1 MFYLSFGHGLSR
13 GWSPALIWLNT
24 KWVLS
29 FTTLVAVFR
38 FDFLA
43 LNIGFHNAGDCC
55 HIFTGPSVSFHITPH
70 FHWSVCCSYLQCS
83 AVVTF
88 SLTLV
93 EKAGWSA
100 SPWLTGTEFSPL
112 PPLLLFSN
120 FGEML
125 PHACMTRRLYAY
137 MLSQIRKT
145 STRVEQKFGGGDPPL
160 VGDLAALFPQLY
172 HYRVHPKAWRLRRA

>member
-1 MFYLSFGHGLSR
+1 M
-13 GWSPALIWLNT
+13 PAIVVTFLRDL
-24 KWVLS
+24 LCP
-29 FTTLVAVFR
+29 FTLHLTS
-38 FDFLA
+38 
-43 LNIGFHNAGDCC
+43 
-55 HIFTGPSVSFHITPH
+55 TGPFAAVT
-70 FHWSVCCSYLQCS
+70 CS
-83 AVVTF
+83 AVLL
-88 SLTLV
+88 SLSHRLWLKRTV
-93 EKAGWSA
+93 SQHPHGWLR
-100 SPWLTGTEFSPL
+100 PNFSPL
-112 PPLLLFSN
+112 PPLSLFSN